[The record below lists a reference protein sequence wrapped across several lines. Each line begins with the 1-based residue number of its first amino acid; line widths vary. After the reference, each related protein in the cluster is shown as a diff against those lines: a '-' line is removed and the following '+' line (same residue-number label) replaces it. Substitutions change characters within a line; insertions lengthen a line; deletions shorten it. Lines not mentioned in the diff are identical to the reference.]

1 MSTNQQEIDPNAV
14 APELSHLINT
24 GSIAQSIL
32 NPSDLGDRR
41 MQPEDMRTRRF
52 GYNPGWKMQM
62 DPVLSGLQTNL
73 IQPGVLLLFETSPIS
88 RQNPS
93 VDKDDRTPPNILTE
107 LLAGEGLRNVAFQ
120 NEALGFRELLPL
132 RGKGNNDAVGLFYRV
147 HPTLRECVEHKVIP
161 PCLYPEQDVCM
172 TCRAGFFKTLNGVN
186 SAAGALLTVL
196 KESVSVGRAEMATR
210 WGSNVSEVAST
221 RAGVNRDIALG
232 SLTEDHMFMMKQL
245 HARTPEDM
253 ELAKIAAQSDAQAR
267 VMEEQFQRQAAV
279 MADAIKGGRA
289 EESAV
294 KAMQDRMDK
303 MAKQIESL
311 TRKGLDNKVPE

>member
-1 MSTNQQEIDPNAV
+1 MSTNQQELDPNAV
-14 APELSHLINT
+14 APELSHLIST
-24 GSIAQSIL
+24 GSIARSIL
-32 NPSDLGDRR
+32 NPGDLGDRR

-107 LLAGEGLRNVAFQ
+107 LLAGHALGNVAFQ
-120 NEALGFRELLPL
+120 NEALGFRELLPI
-132 RGKGNNDAVGLFYRV
+132 RGKGNQEAVSLFYHV
-147 HPTLRECVEHKVIP
+147 HPTLQECVEHKVIP

-172 TCRAGFFKTLNGVN
+172 TCRAGFFKTLNVN
-186 SAAGALLTVL
+186 SVAGEVLKVL
-196 KESVSVGRAEMATR
+196 KESVSVGRSEMAVR
-210 WGSNVSEVAST
+210 WGTNVSEVAST

-232 SLTEDHMFMMKQL
+232 ALTDDHTFMMKQL

-267 VMEEQFQRQAAV
+267 VMEEQFQRQADR
-279 MADAIKGGRA
+279 MAEAIKGGRA

-294 KAMQDRMDK
+294 KKMQDQMDQ
-303 MAKQIESL
+303 MAKKIEQL
-311 TRKGLDNKVPE
+311 TKKGLDNKVPE